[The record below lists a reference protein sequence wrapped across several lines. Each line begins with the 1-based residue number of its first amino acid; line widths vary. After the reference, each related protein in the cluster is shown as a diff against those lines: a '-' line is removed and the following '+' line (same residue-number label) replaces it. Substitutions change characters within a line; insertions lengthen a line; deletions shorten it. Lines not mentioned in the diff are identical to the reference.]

1 MHLVFITIAAL
12 AVVMLVAVAFMPAHR
27 PDAAPAT
34 PGEDAATDAESVGTS
49 TSPVTVA
56 VDF

>member
-12 AVVMLVAVAFMPAHR
+12 AIVMLVAVSFMPAHR

-34 PGEDAATDAESVGTS
+34 AGGDAATDGEAEGTG

-56 VDF
+56 IDF